1 MGLRIKKSTLF
12 TMLTNI
18 CRVVLALVLVA
29 SGFVKAVDPKGT
41 MYKMQEYLSA
51 FKIDNIFSE
60 EWLLLFAS
68 ILAAVEF
75 LLGLF
80 MLMGVY
86 RKFVS
91 TFVFILFLFF
101 TLFTSYIAVYDPVSD
116 CGCFGDVWVL
126 SNEQTLLKN
135 LFLLLL
141 ATIVFCG
148 RRRFIRNVS
157 YRNRWAVV
165 LYSIFY
171 IVFVEGLSLV
181 HVPVI
186 DFRQY
191 KVGNDLR
198 VLTQSS
204 PDKYKIVS
212 LYERGEEFCYFDEDT
227 VPGNDWVFVEAT
239 SVLDVKGEPAV
250 IDDFSILDWKN
261 DYDVAEEV
269 LSDTGYVCVI
279 VSEAVENAS
288 VNRIDRVNDLYD
300 YCLENGIQFY
310 MATASDEE
318 NMELW
323 QKRTGAEY
331 DLHWAD
337 KSMLRDMTRA
347 NPGLVLIKDG
357 IIKGKWTASDIP
369 EPELVFAPISKSGFL
384 AFLDNAL
391 QRWYSW
397 LLLLAIPLLVLSYFD
412 FLVARIKDYRKAA
425 DDNKIKEN
433 SSDI

>member
-51 FKIDNIFSE
+51 FTIDNIFSE

-227 VPGNDWVFVEAT
+227 VPGNDWVYVEAT

-261 DYDVAEEV
+261 DYDVAEDV

-425 DDNKIKEN
+425 DDNEIKEN

>member
-51 FKIDNIFSE
+51 FTIDNIFSE

-198 VLTQSS
+198 ILTQSS

-357 IIKGKWTASDIP
+357 LIKGKWTASDIP

>member
-51 FKIDNIFSE
+51 FTIDNIFSE

-261 DYDVAEEV
+261 DYDVAEDV

-425 DDNKIKEN
+425 DDNEIKEN

>member
-18 CRVVLALVLVA
+18 SRVVLALVLVA

-51 FKIDNIFSE
+51 FTIDNIFSE

-261 DYDVAEEV
+261 DYDVAEDV

-425 DDNKIKEN
+425 EDNKIKEN

>member
-51 FKIDNIFSE
+51 FTIDNIFSE

-198 VLTQSS
+198 ILTQSS

>member
-18 CRVVLALVLVA
+18 SRVVLALVLVA

-51 FKIDNIFSE
+51 FTIDNIFSE

-261 DYDVAEEV
+261 DYDVAEDV

>member
-18 CRVVLALVLVA
+18 CRVVLALVLVV

-41 MYKMQEYLSA
+41 MYKLQEYLEA
-51 FKIDNIFSE
+51 FSLDNIFSE
-60 EWLLLFAS
+60 EWLLLFAT

-91 TFVFILFLFF
+91 TTVFVLFLFF
-101 TLFTSYIAVYDPVSD
+101 TLFTSYVAVYDPVPD

-126 SNEQTLLKN
+126 TNEQTLLKN
-135 LFLLLL
+135 VFLLLL
-141 ATIVFCG
+141 AIIVFCG

-171 IVFVEGLSLV
+171 IAFVEGLSLV

-191 KVGNDLR
+191 KVGSDLR
-198 VLTQSS
+198 ALTQST
-204 PDKYKIVS
+204 PDRYKMVS
-212 LYERGEEFCYFDEDT
+212 LYERGEELCYFAEDT
-227 VPGNDWVFVEAT
+227 IPGDDWTFVEAT
-239 SVLDVKGEPAV
+239 SLLDVKGLPAV
-250 IDDFSILDWKN
+250 IDDFSILDWAD
-261 DYDVAEEV
+261 DYDVAEDI
-269 LSDTGYVCVI
+269 LSDTGYVCII

-300 YCLENGIQFY
+300 YCLENRIQFY
-310 MATASDEE
+310 MVTSSDEADV
-318 NMELW
+318 ELW

-331 DLHWAD
+331 NLHWAD
-337 KSMLRDMTRA
+337 KNMLRDMTRA

-357 IIKGKWTASDIP
+357 VIRGKWTASDIS
-369 EPELVFAPISKSGFL
+369 EPQLLFNPIPKRGFL

-412 FLVARIKDYRKAA
+412 FLVVRIKKYRKAA
-425 DDNKIKEN
+425 EADE
-433 SSDI
+433 

>member
-51 FKIDNIFSE
+51 FTIDNIFSE

-261 DYDVAEEV
+261 DYDVAEDV

>member
-51 FKIDNIFSE
+51 FTIDNIFSE

-261 DYDVAEEV
+261 DYDVAEDV

-369 EPELVFAPISKSGFL
+369 ESELVFAPISKSGFL

-425 DDNKIKEN
+425 EDNKIKEN

>member
-51 FKIDNIFSE
+51 FTIDNIFSE

-261 DYDVAEEV
+261 DYDVAEDV

-310 MATASDEE
+310 MATSSDEE

>member
-1 MGLRIKKSTLF
+1 MGLRIKKSTLL
-12 TMLTNI
+12 TVLTNI
-18 CRVVLALVLVA
+18 CRVVLALVLVV

-41 MYKMQEYLSA
+41 MYKLQEYLTA
-51 FKIDNIFSE
+51 FSVDDIFSE
-60 EWLLLFAS
+60 EWLLLFAA
-68 ILAAVEF
+68 IFVAVEF

-91 TFVFILFLFF
+91 VLVFILFVFF
-101 TLFTSYIAVYDPVSD
+101 TLLTSYIAVYNPVPD

-135 LFLLLL
+135 VFLLLL
-141 ATIVFCG
+141 ATIVLRG
-148 RRRFIRNVS
+148 HKRFIRNVS
-157 YRNRWAVV
+157 SKNRWAVV
-165 LYSIFY
+165 LYSISY
-171 IVFVEGLSLV
+171 IVFVEGLSLM

-198 VLTQSS
+198 ALTQAS
-204 PDKYKIVS
+204 PDRYKIVS
-212 LYERGEEFCYFDEDT
+212 LYERGEEQCYFNEDT
-227 VPGNDWVFVEAT
+227 IPGDDWVFVET
-239 SVLDVKGEPAV
+239 SSVLDVKGEPAV
-250 IDDFSILDWKN
+250 IDDFSILDWN
-261 DYDVAEEV
+261 DDYDAADDI
-269 LSDTGYVCVI
+269 LSDTGYVCII

-300 YCLENGIQFY
+300 YCLENNMRFY

-318 NMELW
+318 NVELW

-357 IIKGKWTASDIP
+357 VIKGKWTASDIP
-369 EPELVFAPISKSGFL
+369 EPQQLFNPIPKSDFL

-397 LLLLAIPLLVLSYFD
+397 LLILAIPLFVLSYFD
-412 FLVARIKDYRKAA
+412 FLVVRIKKYRTATEVDK
-425 DDNKIKEN
+425 KR
-433 SSDI
+433 

>member
-51 FKIDNIFSE
+51 FTIDNIFSE

-261 DYDVAEEV
+261 DYDVAEDV

-397 LLLLAIPLLVLSYFD
+397 LWLLAIPLLVLSYFD

>member
-51 FKIDNIFSE
+51 FTIDNIFSE

-204 PDKYKIVS
+204 SDKYKIVS

-412 FLVARIKDYRKAA
+412 FLVARIKNYRKAA

>member
-18 CRVVLALVLVA
+18 SRVVLALVLVA

-51 FKIDNIFSE
+51 FTIDNIFSE

>member
-51 FKIDNIFSE
+51 FTIDNIFSE

-198 VLTQSS
+198 ILTQSS

-261 DYDVAEEV
+261 DYDVAEDV

>member
-51 FKIDNIFSE
+51 FTIDNIFSE

-204 PDKYKIVS
+204 SDKYKIVS